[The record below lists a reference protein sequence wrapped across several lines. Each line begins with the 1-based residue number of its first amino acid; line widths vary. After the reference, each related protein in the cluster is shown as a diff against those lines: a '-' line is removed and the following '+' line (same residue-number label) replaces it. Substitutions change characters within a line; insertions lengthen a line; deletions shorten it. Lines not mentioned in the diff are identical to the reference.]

1 MTWEKRP
8 RGRRRGHPRGCR
20 RGVVY
25 SRAASPRAGGSF
37 PGGSASASRSAPGG
51 VVAGS
56 GGNVANR
63 DYESVVLDRMRRARE
78 KARLIAEMEAA
89 EAAEEA

>member
-1 MTWEKRP
+1 MGKETAGAATGAPTRLP
-8 RGRRRGHPRGCR
+8 PGSGIFPG
-20 RGVVY
+20 GV
-25 SRAASPRAGGSF
+25 SAGGGLF

-63 DYESVVLDRMRRARE
+63 DYESVVLDRMRRAQE